1 MTDVE
6 KAPKTMTPIEAFLA
20 ALVALALEAP
30 ELEGQVLWH
39 RDGQWSDASG
49 EMLEA
54 EEIAFYAEGLLM
66 EGFGLHWD
74 QLNSPV
80 GGIGVIRLC
89 FWQGQAPALPPFPE
103 GWQSVRQDGF
113 IAA

>member
-20 ALVALALEAP
+20 PLVALALEAP

-66 EGFGLHWD
+66 EGFSMQWD
-74 QLNSPV
+74 ALRS
-80 GGIGVIRLC
+80 ISDDTALIRML
-89 FWQGQAPALPPFPE
+89 FWQGDFPTAPLLPT
-103 GWQSVRQDGF
+103 GWQVQRTERFTAQ
-113 IAA
+113 